1 MFHSLT
7 SKLFCIPKTSIE
19 ILEESKISL
28 LLYIS
33 NFFVTQPINYFVFS
47 QTDIS

>member
-19 ILEESKISL
+19 IFEESKIIL
-28 LLYIS
+28 PLYTS
-33 NFFVTQPINYFVFS
+33 NFSVAQPMNYFVFS